1 MSASLDSP
9 EKQELGRRI
18 FGGLPASSPLSSK
31 KGPVSKPAQPDLP
44 SPTGLYGATP
54 QNRLAESSNGAGPA
68 AAADPL
74 SGTSHAPLLARLQQQ
89 AQEAAVMG
97 GVPVEQVAD
106 SLSEP
111 TPDMP
116 QALRG
121 PENMQA
127 AFARLRQLS
136 EAAAAPARELQMSIS
151 KHAARQLPESKTKT
165 ESTALVVPPP
175 PQTSQS
181 WPSKNRHLQAAP
193 LLQQGASASRRQP
206 QAITCMLERLQLL
219 QQEGVHFAGF
229 L

>member
-1 MSASLDSP
+1 M
-9 EKQELGRRI
+9 Q
-18 FGGLPASSPLSSK
+18 ASS
-31 KGPVSKPAQPDLP
+31 VAWDM
-44 SPTGLYGATP
+44 
-54 QNRLAESSNGAGPA
+54 RLN
-68 AAADPL
+68 
-74 SGTSHAPLLARLQQQ
+74 ARLPTNFVCPALQD
-89 AQEAAVMG
+89 AQTEMVCFVCCMHKGEHGLHCSSDAGHA
-97 GVPVEQVAD
+97 
-106 SLSEP
+106 S
-111 TPDMP
+111 
-116 QALRG
+116 
-121 PENMQA
+121 
-127 AFARLRQLS
+127 
-136 EAAAAPARELQMSIS
+136 LQMSIS